1 MTLVVAADI
10 SAYDPSVPGVVT
22 LRYSTH
28 GYVSG
33 ATESPAHTYYDN
45 RIIQA
50 GNFQRTMFEDAR
62 TFGET
67 RLGFGE
73 ILLAN
78 YDGGLDG
85 LLNYGFAGRSVV
97 IRLADVTPGVVPT
110 WTTIISGTMEQ
121 AEFNWDSVRI
131 RIRDKQLDLAKPLQQ
146 TRYAG
151 NNTLPN
157 GLEGVGDLK
166 NKPKP
171 LVYGKVFNIAP
182 PQVNTDRRI
191 YQLHSGGQLQSVDA
205 VYDRGSPLTAGAAY
219 TSQADMETTAPG
231 GGQYRVWND
240 ATAGC
245 FIRLG
250 TAPSGTVTADAT
262 QGAATSNRTVA
273 QLWNAILLKAGVSAG
288 NISSADVTAL
298 DAAVNYEVGV
308 YAGHDSDVSAIS
320 LLDDLCN
327 SVGAWYGAD
336 ALGVFRIGRVVLPSL
351 GSSVGTLTTVNV
363 VSIQRIAP
371 RDAGVGIP
379 VWRVK
384 LGYQRYYTVQDDLT
398 ASVTD
403 ARKSQLSQEY
413 RREEA
418 NDATVQTA
426 NPLSPEI
433 EINTQLTTLANATAE
448 ASRRLTLYKTRRDM
462 YRVTVRV
469 DADLAG
475 VLDLGK
481 VVTLQL
487 NRYGMNSGKAFLI
500 TGIQANM
507 REYLFT
513 LTLWG

>member
-1 MTLVVAADI
+1 MTLVVTADI
-10 SAYDPSVPGVVT
+10 NAYDPAVPGAVT

-62 TFGET
+62 TFGST

-85 LLNYGFAGRSVV
+85 LLNYGFAGRDVV
-97 IRLADVTPGVVPT
+97 IRLADVTPGVVPV
-110 WTTIISGTMEQ
+110 WTTIISGTVEQ
-121 AEFNWDSVRI
+121 AEFNWDSVRVL
-131 RIRDKQLDLAKPLQQ
+131 IRDNQLDLAKPLQQ
-146 TRYAG
+146 IRYAG
-151 NNTLPN
+151 TNSLPN
-157 GLEGVGDLK
+157 GLEGVADLK

-171 LVYGKVFNIAP
+171 LIYGRVFNIAP

-191 YQLHSGGQLQSVDA
+191 YQLHDGSALQSVDA
-205 VYDRGSPLTAGAAY
+205 VYDRGAPLSAGAAY
-219 TSQADMETTAPG
+219 SSQADMEGNIPSA
-231 GGQYRVWND
+231 GQYRVWNS
-240 ATAGC
+240 AAGC
-245 FIRLG
+245 FFRLG
-250 TAPSGTVTADAT
+250 SAPSGTVTADAT
-262 QGAATSNRTVA
+262 QGAAASNRTVA
-273 QLWNAILLKAGVSAG
+273 QLWNAILLKAGITAG
-288 NISSADVTAL
+288 SISSADVTAL
-298 DAAVNYEVGV
+298 DAAVSYEAGV
-308 YAGHDSDVSAIS
+308 FASHDADESAIE

-327 SVGAWYGAD
+327 SVGAWYGTD
-336 ALGVFRIGRVVLPSL
+336 ALGTFRIGRVVLPNIAN
-351 GSSVGTLTTVNV
+351 SVGTLTAVNV

-379 VWRVK
+379 VWKVK
-384 LGYQRYYTVQDDLT
+384 LGFQRYHEVQDDLT
-398 ASVTD
+398 ASVAD

-418 NDATVQTA
+418 SDATVKTA

-433 EINTQLTTLANATAE
+433 EINTQLTTLADASAE

-469 DADLAG
+469 DQSLAS

-487 NRYGMNSGKAFLI
+487 NRYGMSSGKAFLI